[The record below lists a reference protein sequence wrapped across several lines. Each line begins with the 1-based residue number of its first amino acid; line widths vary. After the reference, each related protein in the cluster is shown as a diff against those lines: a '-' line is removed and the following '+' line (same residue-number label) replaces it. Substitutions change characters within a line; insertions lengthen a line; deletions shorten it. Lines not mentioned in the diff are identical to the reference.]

1 MADTPK
7 PFNDV
12 LVIGAGPSGLL
23 LALLLQQQN
32 INVRILEAAHELDN
46 QPRAAHYGTPAIPE
60 FYRAGIIDKIK
71 AAGLVLNTMCWRSSV
86 DHSKTAGFH
95 AGVLA
100 NVNGQDLR
108 THCYV
113 LQDLDKLMLDEF
125 LKVGGSIEWNAKVT
139 KVGEDPETKKAWAE
153 VAGSDQRVE
162 ADYLVG
168 CDGANS
174 IVRRS
179 LFGDEFPGFTWDA
192 QIIATNTYYDF
203 EGKFGWDD
211 ANFIIDPQHFF
222 MAARITRDNLY
233 RITYGE
239 APGLS
244 REEYLARQPAIFEK
258 ILPGH
263 PKPDEYKVVT
273 TSPYKMHQRCAP
285 KFRVGRIM
293 LAADAAHLCNP
304 WGGLGITGGFV
315 DVGGLF
321 DCLLGIYQGKADES
335 ILDLYSEKRIE
346 KYKTIID
353 PISQENFRRVSDKD
367 PATRY
372 ERDEFMQALKK
383 AETDDGFRKE
393 LLLGFMAVR
402 YDFTQHYRR

>member
-1 MADTPK
+1 MADASR
-7 PFNDV
+7 PFNNV

-23 LALLLQQQN
+23 LALLLKQKG
-32 INVRILEAAHELDN
+32 INVHILEAAPELDG

-60 FYRAGIIDKIK
+60 FYRAGIIGKI
-71 AAGLVLNTMCWRSSV
+71 ASEGLVLNTMCWRSSV
-86 DHSKTAGFH
+86 DHSRTAGFH
-95 AGVLA
+95 AGVLKD
-100 NVNGQDLR
+100 VDGQDLR

-125 LKVGGSIEWNAKVT
+125 LKLGGTIDWCAKVT
-139 KVGEDPETKKAWAE
+139 KVGQDEGGKAWADVE
-153 VAGSDQRVE
+153 GREQRVE
-162 ADYLVG
+162 ADYIVG

-211 ANFIIDPQHFF
+211 ANFIIHPENFF
-222 MAARITRDNLY
+222 MAARITKDNLY

-239 APGLS
+239 TPGLS
-244 REEYLARQPAIFEK
+244 REEYIARQPAIFEK

-263 PKPDEYKVVT
+263 PKPDEYKVIT
-273 TSPYKMHQRCAP
+273 ISPYKMHQRCAP
-285 KFRVGRIM
+285 KFRVGRIL

-321 DCLLGIYQGKADES
+321 DCLVGIYEGKADES

-346 KYKTIID
+346 KWKTIID
-353 PISQENFRRVSDKD
+353 PISQDNFRRVSDKD
-367 PATRY
+367 PATRF
-372 ERDEFMQALKK
+372 ERDEWMQALKK
-383 AETDDGFRKE
+383 AETDDAYRKE

-402 YDFTQHYRR
+402 YDFTQHYHRK